1 MTMLNCQQPSVPH
14 IPSSVVVIYSSV
26 SSFKVIIKQSS
37 CYFGQQVQQK
47 TEKMARSLPME
58 FKMYFKVDF
67 ETVIRGHHVYK
78 SVWSPVMDQ
87 VLKCKRDTC
96 AEAQEHDS
104 KAIGVYLISNQEE
117 TLAGHVSIELSR
129 LLKNFIEANVENK
142 LCAQVTGK
150 RKREVGLVVNSEV
163 LCINSRITRCKNS

>member
-1 MTMLNCQQPSVPH
+1 
-14 IPSSVVVIYSSV
+14 
-26 SSFKVIIKQSS
+26 
-37 CYFGQQVQQK
+37 
-47 TEKMARSLPME
+47 
-58 FKMYFKVDF
+58 MYLKVDF

-104 KAIGVYLISNQEE
+104 NAIGVYLISNQEE
-117 TLAGHVSIELSR
+117 TLAGHVPIELSR

-150 RKREVGLVVNSEV
+150 RKREVGLVVTAKFSALTAELRVAKILEGELNTRAKKYSHFKLKNV
-163 LCINSRITRCKNS
+163 LKESKFPLLV